1 MLVRRPRELAIRVH
15 PPDVDHDVRFAHQS
29 ENPLMVDWETEGSEH
44 LHVQPPIADFAFM
57 AIMDVFEKCR
67 I

>member
-1 MLVRRPRELAIRVH
+1 MLVRRPRELSIRVH
-15 PPDVDHDVRFAHQS
+15 PSDFGHDVIFAHES
-29 ENPLMVDWETEGSEH
+29 ENPFLVDWKTEGGEH

-57 AIMDVFEKCR
+57 AIMDVLEECR